1 MGGPSYHTH
10 RFQANLDAVM
20 CCVAVC
26 YHKVYGCLAVGP
38 FVCDCPRRIP
48 PSESARLAFL
58 HFCESGRE
66 RERERLW
73 MKLGVWM
80 LPEQHRSS
88 GEAWGLDVA
97 NSKWE
102 TWKLWVWGSRL
113 EVRGFFE
120 GCVSGSRFKV

>member
-1 MGGPSYHTH
+1 MILRNHEVGGPSYHTH

-66 RERERLW
+66 REREI
-73 MKLGVWM
+73 VD
-80 LPEQHRSS
+80 
-88 GEAWGLDVA
+88 EAWGLDVA
-97 NSKWE
+97 
-102 TWKLWVWGSRL
+102 RIA
-113 EVRGFFE
+113 
-120 GCVSGSRFKV
+120 